1 MSVGWDDD
9 FVVLPD
15 TTTDETGRGW
25 GDDREPDDERLLDD
39 RPPHWG

>member
-1 MSVGWDDD
+1 MSIGRDDD

-15 TTTDETGRGW
+15 TTSDETDRGW
-25 GDDREPDDERLLDD
+25 GDDHEPDDARLLDD